1 MILLDQW
8 AVSVIILRLGITFC
22 QEPRQSEMGEDACYL
37 SGVKIS
43 DLVPFTVSQT
53 SVDYQRPSWYLVGC
67 FSLNKIPE
75 ISITRTT
82 LIIWLEPQSTSIK
95 EFLFL
100 GFFNFLCLNCYFLG
114 VDISWCPSHTDKTY
128 IYRRR
133 FRNPRHPRPLM
144 YRGSPWGADICSTQ
158 NFDVIFGEGKKV
170 LSASGS

>member
-1 MILLDQW
+1 MSCFSYYIT
-8 AVSVIILRLGITFC
+8 LGYYFL
-22 QEPRQSEMGEDACYL
+22 PRAQAIGNGWGCLSYL

-67 FSLNKIPE
+67 FSLHKIPE

-82 LIIWLEPQSTSIK
+82 LIIWLKPQSTSIK

-128 IYRRR
+128 IYRGR

-144 YRGSPWGADICSTQ
+144 YRGSPGGADICSTQ
-158 NFDVIFGEGKKV
+158 NFDVIFGEGIKV

>member
-1 MILLDQW
+1 MHLNSLFNKCRRTVILIPTKL
-8 AVSVIILRLGITFC
+8 C
-22 QEPRQSEMGEDACYL
+22 QDEQEEAIRNGWGCLSYL

-67 FSLNKIPE
+67 FPLNKIPE

-100 GFFNFLCLNCYFLG
+100 GFFNFLCLNWYFFG
-114 VDISWCPSHTDKTY
+114 VNISCCRSHTDIRLRY
-128 IYRRR
+128 LLLFYRGR
-133 FRNPRHPRPLM
+133 FRNSRP
-144 YRGSPWGADICSTQ
+144 
-158 NFDVIFGEGKKV
+158 
-170 LSASGS
+170 ASQPSYV

>member
-1 MILLDQW
+1 MSCFGYYIT
-8 AVSVIILRLGITFC
+8 LGYYFL
-22 QEPRQSEMGEDACYL
+22 PRAQAIGNGWGCLSYL

-75 ISITRTT
+75 ISITKTT
-82 LIIWLEPQSTSIK
+82 LIIWLEPQGTSIK

-128 IYRRR
+128 IYIGVV
-133 FRNPRHPRPLM
+133 FEIPGILALLCIGVPRGVLIYAAHKILM
-144 YRGSPWGADICSTQ
+144 WFSVKG
-158 NFDVIFGEGKKV
+158 
-170 LSASGS
+170 